1 MTKNDLICKKAT
13 LPLIKALEYSLMHD
27 NGWLLN
33 NLNCPNFIDHI
44 TLIRNYIQKTG
55 ALDYCFVLSDIYM
68 KRAIK
73 QVKIRFPEKQEA
85 IYELK
90 TYLESS

>member
-1 MTKNDLICKKAT
+1 MTKNDLICKRAT

-55 ALDYCFVLSDIYM
+55 ALDYCFGLSDIYM

-73 QVKIRFPEKQEA
+73 QVKIRFPEKQET